1 MKLLCWKPMSSRFKQ
16 MAAITTHSSGA
27 LWWKAM
33 GTGRCGVFAVWKLCD
48 PHLSASAVNS
58 LLWGAIQMSFL
69 VPCSGLIL
77 YYIVFYCKCGL
88 FSDAHTRRWAASLC
102 WRCSSL
108 LLMSCTISCTITLII
123 IHWILFMVHITMT
136 TKSLREFNSLM
147 SLECAKQ
154 LPSSLDNKL
163 AISL

>member
-88 FSDAHTRRWAASLC
+88 FSEV
-102 WRCSSL
+102 RCTHKKV
-108 LLMSCTISCTITLII
+108 SCITLLEVQQSVIDVMYNI
-123 IHWILFMVHITMT
+123 VHNNTNNNT
-136 TKSLREFNSLM
+136 
-147 SLECAKQ
+147 
-154 LPSSLDNKL
+154 LDIVYGAHYHDNQVI
-163 AISL
+163 ARVQ